1 MEQIEKSLCKEEMF
15 SNKLLPLLRK
25 FLKKDKEKLKNK
37 IAYLMNEHAEFTN
50 WRLLLFGDSASK
62 IHNCW
67 YSFIYKFSFGYIYIW
82 IMCSSLLTPS
92 FTTWENGKK
101 RRAKAEI
108 RDRDKRWALNI

>member
-50 WRLLLFGDSASK
+50 
-62 IHNCW
+62 
-67 YSFIYKFSFGYIYIW
+67 
-82 IMCSSLLTPS
+82 
-92 FTTWENGKK
+92 
-101 RRAKAEI
+101 
-108 RDRDKRWALNI
+108 